1 MKLKVGDVL
10 VELERGGHRRE
21 RTVTKVGRVWAYA
34 LGIRVAVDPNP
45 DGTYTIDNN
54 GYGSQRY
61 AHIGHHALDVAAW
74 KTKAMAELRKA
85 TEWNSHRKFSVE
97 TLESALTLFGIE
109 HEPAP
114 KVMP

>member
-10 VELERGGHRRE
+10 VDLERGGHRRE

-34 LGIRVAVDPNP
+34 FGIRVAVGPNP

-61 AHIGHHALDVAAW
+61 AYLGHHALDVATW
-74 KTKAMAELRKA
+74 KAKAVTDLRK
-85 TEWNSHRKFSVE
+85 TLEYGSHRRFSVE
-97 TLESALTLFGIE
+97 TLEAALTLFGIE

-114 KVMP
+114 KVTP

>member
-34 LGIRVAVDPNP
+34 LGIRVAVGPNP
-45 DGTYTIDNN
+45 DGTYTIDNS
-54 GYGSQRY
+54 GYGASRRAY
-61 AHIGHHALDVAAW
+61 LGHHALDVAAW
-74 KTKAMAELRKA
+74 KSSVTTELRKA
-85 TEWNSHRKFSVE
+85 FDLNSRRSFSVE
-97 TLESALTLFGIE
+97 TLEAALALFGIE

-114 KVMP
+114 KVTP